1 MFVGRKRELS
11 ALHSLSASTRFEY
24 LVLYGR
30 RRVGKTTLLLEFMKT
45 QPVIFYAA
53 QAKNDAL
60 NLVDFSKAIHQ
71 HYDSAYYAPF
81 SDWQAA
87 FSYIGEQ
94 DSERRT
100 IVVIDEFPYIAETN
114 PTIQSILQH
123 TIDHRW
129 KEKNIFLI
137 LCGSSVSFMENEV
150 MGSKSPLFGRS
161 TAILELKGF
170 DYLESSHFFP
180 TYDVSDKLLSYAIL
194 GGIPTYLQAFD
205 PKKSIQSNIAER
217 ILRMG
222 AFLNNEPQN
231 LLKMEIRESAVYN
244 AILEAIATGSSRLN
258 EIAQKIK
265 EEPTKCSKYLS
276 VLMNLKIVERITP
289 SGEKESSKR
298 SLYTIADNFFQFW
311 YRFIFPN
318 RSYYELIGE
327 ERSALSICQELSS
340 YMGGIFEKICTE
352 YLIRM
357 AKSEKLPFIFHTIGR
372 WWGGNPTTKKEADID
387 ILAFDKS
394 HESALFAE
402 CKFRTKQF
410 SLAEYHHFLNATAII
425 KEPTNR
431 HYYIFS
437 KGGYTNEVKEQAAV
451 DRVTLVNLDDF
462 FYL

>member
-1 MFVGRKRELS
+1 MFIGRTRELS
-11 ALHSLSASTRFEY
+11 VLRSLSASPRFEY
-24 LVLYGR
+24 LVLYDR
-30 RRVGKTTLLLEFMKT
+30 RRVGKTTLLLQFMKT

-60 NLVDFSKAIHQ
+60 NLVDFSKAVHH
-71 HYDSAYYAPF
+71 HYDRAYFAPF

-94 DSERRT
+94 ESERRT

-137 LCGSSVSFMENEV
+137 LCGSSVSFMQNDV

-161 TAILELKGF
+161 TAFLELKGF
-170 DYLESSHFFP
+170 DYLESSLFFP

-289 SGEKESSKR
+289 SGKKESSKR
-298 SLYTIADNFFQFW
+298 SLYTIADNCFQFW

-327 ERSALSICQELSS
+327 ERSALSIWQELSS
-340 YMGGIFEKICTE
+340 YMGGVFEKICTE
-352 YLIRM
+352 YLIHL
-357 AKSEKLPFIFHTIGR
+357 AKGEKLPFIFHTIGR
-372 WWGGNPTTKKEADID
+372 WWGGKKEVDID

-394 HESALFAE
+394 HESALFADCE
-402 CKFRTKQF
+402 FRAKQF
-410 SLAEYHHFLNATAII
+410 SLAEYHHFLNGTVAI
-425 KEPTNR
+425 KEPTHR
-431 HYYIFS
+431 YYYIFS
-437 KGGYTNEVKEQAAV
+437 TGGYTDEVTEQARV
-451 DRVTLVNLDDF
+451 DGVTLVNLDDL

>member
-1 MFVGRKRELS
+1 MFVGRTEELS
-11 ALHSLSASTRFEY
+11 LLNSLSASKRFEY

-30 RRVGKTTLLLEFMKT
+30 RRVGKTTLLLQFMKT

-60 NLVDFSKAIHQ
+60 NLVDFSKAIHR

-81 SDWQAA
+81 SDWQDA
-87 FSYIGEQ
+87 FSYIG
-94 DSERRT
+94 DRSSERRT
-100 IVVIDEFPYIAETN
+100 IVIIDEFPFIAETN

-129 KEKNIFLI
+129 KEKDIFLI
-137 LCGSSVSFMENEV
+137 LCISSVSFMENEV

-170 DYLESSHFFP
+170 DYLESALFFP

-205 PKKSIQSNIAER
+205 PKASIQSNIAAR

-311 YRFIFPN
+311 YRFIFSN
-318 RSYYELIGE
+318 RSYYELVGE
-327 ERSALSICQELSS
+327 ERSAAAICEELSS

-357 AKSEKLPFIFHTIGR
+357 AKAERLPFIFHTIGR
-372 WWGGNPTTKKEADID
+372 WWGGKKEADID

-402 CKFRTKQF
+402 CTFRTKQF
-410 SLAEYHHFLNATAII
+410 TLQEYRHFLNATAII
-425 KEPTNR
+425 KEPTHR
-431 HYYIFS
+431 YYYLFS
-437 KGGYTNEVKEQAAV
+437 KGGYTDEVQAQARI
-451 DRVTLVNLDDF
+451 DEVTLVHLDDL

>member
-1 MFVGRKRELS
+1 MEAVMFIGRTRELS
-11 ALHSLSASTRFEY
+11 VLRSLSASPRFEY

-30 RRVGKTTLLLEFMKT
+30 RRVGKTTLLLQFMKT

-60 NLVDFSKAIHQ
+60 NLVDFSKAVHH
-71 HYDSAYYAPF
+71 HYDRAYYAPF

-94 DSERRT
+94 ESERRT

-137 LCGSSVSFMENEV
+137 LCGSSVSFMQNDV

-170 DYLESSHFFP
+170 DYLESSLFFP

-289 SGEKESSKR
+289 SGKKESSKR
-298 SLYTIADNFFQFW
+298 SLYTIADNFSNSGIASSSQTGVIMSSLEKSAQRCPSGKSSPPIW
-311 YRFIFPN
+311 
-318 RSYYELIGE
+318 E
-327 ERSALSICQELSS
+327 EYLRRSAPNTSFAWPKVRSCPSSSIPSEDGGVAKKRSTSISLPSTRAMSRPSLLTVNSEQNSSVSLSTITFS
-340 YMGGIFEKICTE
+340 MGP
-352 YLIRM
+352 
-357 AKSEKLPFIFHTIGR
+357 LPSR
-372 WWGGNPTTKKEADID
+372 SRP
-387 ILAFDKS
+387 
-394 HESALFAE
+394 
-402 CKFRTKQF
+402 
-410 SLAEYHHFLNATAII
+410 TAI
-425 KEPTNR
+425 TT
-431 HYYIFS
+431 S
-437 KGGYTNEVKEQAAV
+437 SAQAATPM
-451 DRVTLVNLDDF
+451 RLQSRPELTE
-462 FYL
+462 